1 MQHMEE
7 FASCKTSVNWHIPS
21 TYNTEMGR
29 KSKIVSNHALTFT
42 PLYVCYISTMQ
53 VPLGVQF
60 HNENITHEM
69 CLIMKDLHKYVPE
82 ERFKLSYRLPDENF
96 ICEEECYHRTLFG
109 GDQLTACRCRGA
121 QSARINDDDTAERLI
136 GLVPVV
142 EDWHAR
148 LTLMRV
154 IISKCIYK
162 HFYV

>member
-1 MQHMEE
+1 MEE

-42 PLYVCYISTMQ
+42 PLYVCYIYTMQ

-96 ICEEECYHRTLFG
+96 I
-109 GDQLTACRCRGA
+109 
-121 QSARINDDDTAERLI
+121 
-136 GLVPVV
+136 
-142 EDWHAR
+142 
-148 LTLMRV
+148 
-154 IISKCIYK
+154 
-162 HFYV
+162 